1 MQIAVNTCEFFV
13 WSSGFDWIWL
23 KVWLN
28 IEKIETSYKG
38 YKNTLYEGGTLSPAF
53 LYSTKN
59 KFARTR
65 VNNLVH
71 IVDWFPTI
79 LDFAGISPKNYDNL
93 DGVSQK
99 PVLINRYPGKV
110 RKGFMYGLVNDFD
123 IETEIWLSRYVV
135 RLGNY
140 KPSFKTLIF

>member
-1 MQIAVNTCEFFV
+1 MV
-13 WSSGFDWIWL
+13 

-28 IEKIETSYKG
+28 IEKIETSHKG

-99 PVLINRYPGKV
+99 PVLLKRYPGKV

-140 KPSFKTLIF
+140 KPSFKTLILD

>member
-1 MQIAVNTCEFFV
+1 MKYYT
-13 WSSGFDWIWL
+13 DPM
-23 KVWLN
+23 
-28 IEKIETSYKG
+28 KG

-53 LYSTKN
+53 VFSTKQT
-59 KFARTR
+59 FARTR
-65 VNNLVH
+65 VNNLIH

-79 LDFAGISPKNYDNL
+79 LDFAGISNKNMSNL

-99 PVLINRYPGKV
+99 PVLLNRYPGKV

-123 IETEIWLSRYVV
+123 LEEEIWLSRYVV

-140 KPSFKTLIF
+140 KSSFRTLILPFNFNLEF